1 MELRRAS
8 ELDTAP
14 LVSLWADIFGDPP
27 ALAAA
32 FLRRLPALG
41 FGWAAVEDG
50 HVLGAAYGVDALEL
64 KGERCLYLYAVAVR
78 PAARGQGLGAAL
90 SRAVW
95 ETGRE
100 RGALYRC
107 TEPAEPSLFAWYH
120 RILGTDCV
128 LYRKRT
134 ALEGCPYQPVRPV
147 AAAEYAAR
155 RDALLAHRV
164 SVCHAPA
171 ALSYEE
177 DNCRLFG
184 GAFFAAEDGIAAAA
198 VEAGTAVVRECIGP
212 EPERLAAAVGAAL
225 GCERVVLLRCADA
238 GTPFLAGD
246 RPLPPGTVWNLA
258 FD

>member
-64 KGERCLYLYAVAVR
+64 NGERCLYLYAVAVR

-147 AAAEYAAR
+147 AASEYAAR